1 MKQDSA
7 CELAKI
13 EDIGATRVVD
23 RFSRIRCY
31 RQFRLFLSKGIVGLV
46 VLFGL
51 ASFAHSQQQLDSG
64 FTKITEGGQHLTVI
78 TDLPVDDDLLAFPAI
93 FDKAMLQWC
102 ERFDVDPKTVRDWR
116 PTLYLMQDRN
126 RFKQAGLIP
135 NDIPKF
141 ENGWQQ
147 KDEMWVVE
155 QHSHYYRRHLV
166 LHEGTHWFMFRKYGF
181 YDTPWLFEGMAEL
194 LGTHRWKDGDLKLEI
209 IPQNREEVPYWGRV
223 KIIRDQCAEG
233 LAPSM
238 EDILRFSNTAHQRV
252 DAYAWSWALTM
263 FLKNHPDTSKV
274 FEALMKQEAMSTREV
289 DRWLRARLTGK
300 LPRIRAA
307 WRSFISELDY
317 GYSTTPGM
325 LQLTA
330 ETVLLKDEQ
339 RMEIRSDRGWQA
351 TGFKVEPGQ
360 KLLVKASGQFEVA
373 QQPKPWTC
381 TPAGV
386 TLEYYRGQ
394 PLGKLLMLVVQP
406 EANETNTELTDAIP
420 VGDGL
425 EYESKTGGEIF
436 FKINEPAG
444 KMSDNLGSF
453 QVTLTP

>member
-1 MKQDSA
+1 
-7 CELAKI
+7 
-13 EDIGATRVVD
+13 
-23 RFSRIRCY
+23 
-31 RQFRLFLSKGIVGLV
+31 
-46 VLFGL
+46 
-51 ASFAHSQQQLDSG
+51 
-64 FTKITEGGQHLTVI
+64 
-78 TDLPVDDDLLAFPAI
+78 
-93 FDKAMLQWC
+93 
-102 ERFDVDPKTVRDWR
+102 
-116 PTLYLMQDRN
+116 
-126 RFKQAGLIP
+126 
-135 NDIPKF
+135 
-141 ENGWQQ
+141 
-147 KDEMWVVE
+147 
-155 QHSHYYRRHLV
+155 
-166 LHEGTHWFMFRKYGF
+166 
-181 YDTPWLFEGMAEL
+181 
-194 LGTHRWKDGDLKLEI
+194 
-209 IPQNREEVPYWGRV
+209 
-223 KIIRDQCAEG
+223 
-233 LAPSM
+233 
-238 EDILRFSNTAHQRV
+238 
-252 DAYAWSWALTM
+252 
-263 FLKNHPDTSKV
+263 
-274 FEALMKQEAMSTREV
+274 
-289 DRWLRARLTGK
+289 
-300 LPRIRAA
+300 
-307 WRSFISELDY
+307 
-317 GYSTTPGM
+317 M